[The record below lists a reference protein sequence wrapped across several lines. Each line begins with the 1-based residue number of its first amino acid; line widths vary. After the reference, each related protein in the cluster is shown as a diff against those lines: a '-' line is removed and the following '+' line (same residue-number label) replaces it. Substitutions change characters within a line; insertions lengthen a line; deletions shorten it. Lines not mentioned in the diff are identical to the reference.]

1 MRRNSLFLGLAL
13 VASIA
18 LVSCKSSESNYR
30 KAYEKAKAEDQ
41 NRQETEPIAV
51 TPVVTPVQTQQTQTI
66 NQDASNLR
74 QEKLNVQNGGVLKAF
89 NVVCGSFKSI
99 DNANNLR
106 NTLVNQGYSAQVAQN
121 PDTGMYRVIASSF
134 DDRNSAETSRNAL
147 RAKYPDAWILYRTY

>member
-30 KAYEKAKAEDQ
+30 KAYEKAKAEEQ
-41 NRQETEPIAV
+41 NRQETEPVAV
-51 TPVVTPVQTQQTQTI
+51 TPVVTPVQTQSTQTA
-66 NQDASNLR
+66 NQDISNLR

-134 DDRNSAETSRNAL
+134 DDRSSAETSRNAL
-147 RAKYPDAWILYRTY
+147 RAKYPDAWLLYRTY